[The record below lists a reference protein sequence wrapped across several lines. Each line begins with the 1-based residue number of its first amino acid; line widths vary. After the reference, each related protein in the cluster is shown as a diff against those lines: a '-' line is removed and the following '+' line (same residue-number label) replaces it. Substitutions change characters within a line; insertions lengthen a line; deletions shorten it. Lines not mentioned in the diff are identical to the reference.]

1 MTLSD
6 PAHPLRIRLPERS
19 AEPAI
24 PELADL
30 LRARDP
36 AARDAAWERLV
47 SRHSRLL
54 LHIARLVMRDPDAA
68 MDAYA
73 GILERLR
80 HDDFRIL
87 RGYVATGS
95 CQFST
100 WLAVIARRICV
111 DAHRH
116 RYGRSRGDGE
126 AERATEHRAARQ
138 RLIDLVG
145 VPMDLSEIA
154 DVGSST
160 PEGALRESQ
169 LQATIDAALATL
181 TPADRLLL
189 KLRFEDDMPAVA
201 IAPILDLPTP
211 FHVYRRL
218 RKVCASLRDTLQA
231 AGIDGSEP

>member
-6 PAHPLRIRLPERS
+6 SVDTLRIRLPERS
-19 AEPAI
+19 GERTV

-30 LRARDP
+30 LHASDP
-36 AARDAAWERLV
+36 TVRDAAWERLV

-54 LHIARLVMRDPDAA
+54 IHIAGLVMRDADAT

-73 GILERLR
+73 VILERLR
-80 HDDFRIL
+80 HDDYRIL

-95 CQFST
+95 CRFST

-111 DAHRH
+111 DARRQ
-116 RYGRSRGDGE
+116 RYGRSRGD
-126 AERATEHRAARQ
+126 ADSERAEHRAARQ

-145 VPMDLSEIA
+145 VPMNLAEIA
-154 DVGSST
+154 DGDSHT
-160 PEGALRESQ
+160 PEGALREAQ
-169 LQATIDAALATL
+169 LQFRIDAALATL
-181 TPADRLLL
+181 TPVDRLLV
-189 KLRFEDDMPAVA
+189 KLRFEDDMPAAA
-201 IAPILDLPTP
+201 IAPILDLPSP

-218 RKVCASLRDTLQA
+218 RKVCASLRSTLRD